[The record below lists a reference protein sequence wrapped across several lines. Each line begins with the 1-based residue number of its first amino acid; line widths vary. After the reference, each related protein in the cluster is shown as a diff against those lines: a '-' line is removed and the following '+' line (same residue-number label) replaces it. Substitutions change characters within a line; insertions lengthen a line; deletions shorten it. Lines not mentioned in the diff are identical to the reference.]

1 MKYLI
6 LVAYIIPIQ
15 EKEINKLIIRGKKS
29 SIMTNKD
36 SFSSLKTLILC
47 LLLMKHLM
55 LFWETSME
63 EMRNKKMQ
71 LSSTMKD
78 FKSSNFYSLHKLLFQ
93 RSILL
98 NIEKNLEQNW
108 QEILSIVSPISNLL
122 DLKFGT

>member
-63 EMRNKKMQ
+63 EMRSKKMQ

-122 DLKFGT
+122 DLKYGT

>member
-15 EKEINKLIIRGKKS
+15 EKETNKLTILGKKS

-47 LLLMKHLM
+47 LLLMKRLM

-63 EMRNKKMQ
+63 ETRNKKMQ

-98 NIEKNLEQNW
+98 NTEKNLEQNW
-108 QEILSIVSPISNLL
+108 QEILSIVSPIFYLL
-122 DLKFGT
+122 GLKYGT